1 MTGTSGFGMT
11 VTVLV
16 VLASLAGVCVL
27 AVSVLR
33 RSTNQRADEV
43 TPHASTTTINE
54 RMGRD
59 SAGERTGQQRRPNGS
74 ARPDQ

>member
-59 SAGERTGQQRRPNGS
+59 TAGERTGQQRRPNGS

>member
-27 AVSVLR
+27 ALSVLR

-43 TPHASTTTINE
+43 TPHASTTINE

-59 SAGERTGQQRRPNGS
+59 TAGERTGQQRRPNGS